1 MDDRVFVQSFVF
13 WHVIA
18 VFNLMICAIFL
29 SYRSTMDDMSW
40 YGLYPKLVLPQG
52 EGAISFCQT
61 VLVI

>member
-1 MDDRVFVQSFVF
+1 
-13 WHVIA
+13 
-18 VFNLMICAIFL
+18 
-29 SYRSTMDDMSW
+29 MDDMSW